1 MSLKKSFIAF
11 STEGRLVLIFG
22 ILVFGVAATRVQWPA
37 WGHLVQEMKE
47 VIQPSDLQ
55 GNTTLP
61 QPPSETS
68 SKAVQPSQQATNLPP
83 ISGKVVRIIAN
94 NVQFLAANSLGRPP
108 LGEMIGTAEDRLSDN
123 TKWEHIESGYSNRA
137 DIVEYISEESI
148 RGNLNKWPQATRAVE
163 VGLPRG
169 KKGWVVTDWF
179 YKGETIVVAEVLS
192 GSDLSKPIPPAPP
205 FTDIKGQWSGEWKGQ
220 SGTFEIEI
228 IEQSDRM
235 FTGKGRDVIIG
246 QMQSFT
252 IGGATFKDKI
262 FFEKY
267 YPYGNFV
274 KYEGTF
280 SGNAAGGSWKSSSY
294 TSGDWSMTKINQ

>member
-22 ILVFGVAATRVQWPA
+22 ILVFGVAATRVQWPE

-68 SKAVQPSQQATNLPP
+68 SKAAQPSQQATNLPP
-83 ISGKVVRIIAN
+83 ISGKVVRIITN
-94 NVQFLAANSLGRPP
+94 NVQLLTANSLGNPP

-123 TKWEHIESGYSNRA
+123 RKWEDIEGGYLNRG
-137 DIVEYISEESI
+137 DIVEYISKESA
-148 RGNLNKWPQATRAVE
+148 RGNPSKWPQATRAVKVE
-163 VGLPRG
+163 LTSG

-179 YKGETIVVAEVLS
+179 YKGETIVMAEVLWR
-192 GSDLSKPIPPAPP
+192 SDPSKQIPPAPP
-205 FTDIKGQWSGEWKGQ
+205 FTDIKGQWSGEWKGH

-228 IEQSDRM
+228 IEQSDRV

-252 IGGATFKDKI
+252 IGGAIFKDKT
-262 FFEKY
+262 FFETY
-267 YPYGNFV
+267 YPNDNFV

-280 SGNAAGGSWKSSSY
+280 SENTAGGSWKSSGY